1 MENGHLEQSA
11 Y

>member
-1 MENGHLEQSA
+1 MENGHLV